1 MKKLFLLTGLLMASL
16 IASAQQVV
24 SGTVTDKDGNPIPGA
39 KVEIVGSTETCITEL
54 DGTYSIETTALAKK
68 VRVQY
73 AGMQTAVKKIKPDMV
88 VELSNTNWWNA
99 KPDKYRWL
107 LSVQGAFPEAGMS
120 NPSLGLMVGRVKN
133 IGWYVK
139 GVYSPRESARSEYW
153 ASESWKTG
161 EDNLS
166 FIAASAGMFVRLGC
180 PIHLYFGA
188 GYAMQQMAYKLT
200 DGSYIK
206 YEKGEGLENTDDP
219 RCEYSYESPTV
230 DLGIMMR
237 FGNFTLNAG
246 TMLVG
251 EGETPDFVGNFGIG
265 YCF

>member
-54 DGTYSIETTALAKK
+54 DGTYSIETTAPAKK

-107 LSVQGAFPEAGMS
+107 LSVQGAFPEAGVE
-120 NPSLGLMVGRVKN
+120 NPSLGLMVGCVKN

-139 GVYSPRESARSEYW
+139 GVYRPWESVEDDGTIDWMYDWRTGNDDRSFY
-153 ASESWKTG
+153 
-161 EDNLS
+161 
-166 FIAASAGMFVRLGC
+166 AATAGMIIRLGC
-180 PIHLYFGA
+180 PIHLYGGLGVA
-188 GYAMQQMAYKLT
+188 NRQIAWETA
-200 DGSYIK
+200 DGKWHKVENLY
-206 YEKGEGLENTDDP
+206 GED
-219 RCEYSYESPTV
+219 EYSYSGAV
-230 DLGIMMR
+230 IDAGIMLR
-237 FGNFTLNAG
+237 LGRITFNAG
-246 TMLVG
+246 TMMILG
-251 EGETPDFVGNFGIG
+251 EYNEFFVGNFGIG
-265 YCF
+265 YLF

>member
-39 KVEIVGSTETCITEL
+39 KVEIVGSTESCITEL
-54 DGTYSIETTALAKK
+54 DGTYSIETTAPAKK

-107 LSVQGAFPEAGMS
+107 LSVQGAFPEAGVS

-139 GVYSPRESARSEYW
+139 GVYSPRESTEDTYYGSKWLTGKDDRSLW
-153 ASESWKTG
+153 AATG
-161 EDNLS
+161 GV
-166 FIAASAGMFVRLGC
+166 IARLGC
-180 PIHLYFGA
+180 PIHIYAGL
-188 GYAMQQMAYKLT
+188 GYADRQIAWETFGGEWYKVNGKEIDYDL
-200 DGSYIK
+200 
-206 YEKGEGLENTDDP
+206 
-219 RCEYSYESPTV
+219 YSYDGLAIEA
-230 DLGIMMR
+230 GIMIKIGR
-237 FGNFTLNAG
+237 ITLNAG
-246 TMLVG
+246 TLTTQNS
-251 EGETPDFVGNFGIG
+251 EGNFVGNFGIG

>member
-39 KVEIVGSTETCITEL
+39 KVEIVGSTESCITEL
-54 DGTYSIETTALAKK
+54 DGTYSIETTAPAKK

-107 LSVQGAFPEAGMS
+107 LSVQGAFPEAGVS

-139 GVYSPRESARSEYW
+139 GVYSPRESAIDYYSGAW
-153 ASESWKTG
+153 TTG
-161 EDNLS
+161 KDTRS
-166 FIAASAGMFVRLGC
+166 FIGATGGVIFRLGS
-180 PIHLYFGA
+180 PFHLYVGG
-188 GYAMQQMAYKLT
+188 GYATRQVAWELANGKYMDTKDL
-200 DGSYIK
+200 DLSY
-206 YEKGEGLENTDDP
+206 D
-219 RCEYSYESPTV
+219 SPAI
-230 DLGIMMR
+230 DLGIMMKL
-237 FGNFTLNAG
+237 GNFMLNAG
-246 TMLVG
+246 TMLAGDG
-251 EGETPDFVGNFGIG
+251 ESPDFVGNFGIG

>member
-54 DGTYSIETTALAKK
+54 DGTYSIETTAPAKK

-107 LSVQGAFPEAGMS
+107 LSVQGAFPEAGVS

-139 GVYSPRESARSEYW
+139 GVYRSWESVEDDGTTDWMYDWRTGNDDRSFW
-153 ASESWKTG
+153 AATG
-161 EDNLS
+161 GA
-166 FIAASAGMFVRLGC
+166 IVRLGC
-180 PIHLYFGA
+180 PIHLYGGL
-188 GYAMQQMAYKLT
+188 GYAERQIAWET
-200 DGSYIK
+200 ADGTWHRIDTYL
-206 YEKGEGLENTDDP
+206 GES
-219 RCEYSYESPTV
+219 YSYSGLAI
-230 DLGIMMR
+230 DAGIMLKLGR
-237 FGNFTLNAG
+237 ITLNAG
-246 TMLVG
+246 TMMISG
-251 EGETPDFVGNFGIG
+251 EHSEYFVGNFGIG